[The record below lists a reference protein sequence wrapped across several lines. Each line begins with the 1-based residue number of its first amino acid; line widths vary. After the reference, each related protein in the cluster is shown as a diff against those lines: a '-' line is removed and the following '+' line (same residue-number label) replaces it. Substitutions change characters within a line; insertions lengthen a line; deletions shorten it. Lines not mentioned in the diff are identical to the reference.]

1 MDQLTTANEA
11 LEDFDAPL
19 VSIDLRGGRLTASV
33 SDNVDRVFNASGI
46 RATLDG
52 KSLEF
57 QWKADSGTLT
67 AALPELG
74 EGSHRLTVTAVD
86 ASGNVGMATQEI
98 VGDSPDPFADMVD
111 HWALPYAKD
120 LFEQGVTT
128 GVPVEESLDSYPGE
142 NITRAEFFTMTARWM
157 GLDLAQYEGVE
168 LPFADTAAIP
178 DWAVPAVKAMYAE
191 AIVKGS
197 LEEAGLYAHPNDT
210 INRAEA
216 MTILGR
222 TQGKG
227 RPEAELEGFTDVGQI
242 PEWAASYVRTLVGQ
256 RVVNG
261 YEDNTLRP
269 LASMTRGEVA
279 KVLTTL
285 R

>member
-1 MDQLTTANEA
+1 
-11 LEDFDAPL
+11 
-19 VSIDLRGGRLTASV
+19 
-33 SDNVDRVFNASGI
+33 
-46 RATLDG
+46 
-52 KSLEF
+52 
-57 QWKADSGTLT
+57 
-67 AALPELG
+67 
-74 EGSHRLTVTAVD
+74 
-86 ASGNVGMATQEI
+86 MATQEI
-98 VGDSPDPFADMVD
+98 PGDGPDPFADMTD
-111 HWALPYAKD
+111 HWALPYAKY
-120 LFEQGVTT
+120 LYEQKVTT
-128 GVPVEESLDSYPGE
+128 GVPVEEALYYNPGE

-157 GLDLAQYEGVE
+157 GLDLTQYESVE
-168 LPFADTAAIP
+168 LPFVDVAAIP
-178 DWAVPAVKAMYAE
+178 EWAVPAVKAMYAE

-197 LEEAGLYAHPNDT
+197 LEEGGYYAHPNAT

-227 RPEAELEGFTDVGQI
+227 RPEAEVEGFADAGLI
-242 PEWAASYVRTLVGQ
+242 PEWALSYVRTLVGQ
-256 RVVNG
+256 KAVGG